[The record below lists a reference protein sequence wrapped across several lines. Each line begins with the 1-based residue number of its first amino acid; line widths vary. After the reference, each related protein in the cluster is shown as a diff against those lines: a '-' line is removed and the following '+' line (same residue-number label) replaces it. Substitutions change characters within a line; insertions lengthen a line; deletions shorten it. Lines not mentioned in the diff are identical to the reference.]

1 MDYVSTT
8 LKNTTIDNNG
18 KLIEDSASIK
28 TNIEKLANNAQIASQ
43 TNEINLGQYLG
54 TSYYTGNKNA
64 KGDVLVTSKVR
75 QIIDY
80 VDNDALF
87 TQEYN
92 ETADHYWRNT
102 SITELTGN
110 GLDEERLVSREVI
123 PEYEIVDKKNISYKT
138 AQRNNLILSVD
149 DQNTDAGNISNAYF
163 ERELIPYSYYS
174 ANVENNLKAKIEEI
188 NNNTTLDNMQ
198 KAEQIKIAKSSYEA
212 FASEIILTVTK
223 TVSAQDDSDNMA
235 YDNLAEI
242 VKIENSVGRRDMS
255 VVVGNAVPK
264 NDEFTEA
271 LKERDSSAT
280 ELITF
285 TPPTGI
291 EVEEGR
297 TTQILILVITSLA
310 IVIGG
315 IIIIKKKV
323 LK

>member
-1 MDYVSTT
+1 
-8 LKNTTIDNNG
+8 
-18 KLIEDSASIK
+18 
-28 TNIEKLANNAQIASQ
+28 
-43 TNEINLGQYLG
+43 
-54 TSYYTGNKNA
+54 
-64 KGDVLVTSKVR
+64 
-75 QIIDY
+75 
-80 VDNDALF
+80 
-87 TQEYN
+87 
-92 ETADHYWRNT
+92 
-102 SITELTGN
+102 
-110 GLDEERLVSREVI
+110 
-123 PEYEIVDKKNISYKT
+123 
-138 AQRNNLILSVD
+138 
-149 DQNTDAGNISNAYF
+149 
-163 ERELIPYSYYS
+163 
-174 ANVENNLKAKIEEI
+174 
-188 NNNTTLDNMQ
+188 
-198 KAEQIKIAKSSYEA
+198 
-212 FASEIILTVTK
+212 
-223 TVSAQDDSDNMA
+223 MA

>member
-1 MDYVSTT
+1 
-8 LKNTTIDNNG
+8 
-18 KLIEDSASIK
+18 
-28 TNIEKLANNAQIASQ
+28 
-43 TNEINLGQYLG
+43 
-54 TSYYTGNKNA
+54 
-64 KGDVLVTSKVR
+64 
-75 QIIDY
+75 
-80 VDNDALF
+80 
-87 TQEYN
+87 
-92 ETADHYWRNT
+92 
-102 SITELTGN
+102 
-110 GLDEERLVSREVI
+110 
-123 PEYEIVDKKNISYKT
+123 
-138 AQRNNLILSVD
+138 
-149 DQNTDAGNISNAYF
+149 
-163 ERELIPYSYYS
+163 
-174 ANVENNLKAKIEEI
+174 
-188 NNNTTLDNMQ
+188 MQ

-235 YDNLAEI
+235 YDNLTEI
-242 VKIENSVGRRDMS
+242 VKIENSAGRRDMS

-291 EVEEGR
+291 EIEEGM

-310 IVIGG
+310 IVMGG